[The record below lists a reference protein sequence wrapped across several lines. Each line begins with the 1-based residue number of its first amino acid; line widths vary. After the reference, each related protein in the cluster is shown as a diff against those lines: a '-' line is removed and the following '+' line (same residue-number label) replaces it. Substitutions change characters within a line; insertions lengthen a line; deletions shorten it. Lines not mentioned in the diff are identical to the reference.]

1 MLNTQHL
8 GPYVVSEQLRQ
19 DATGTIH
26 RGVHGTT
33 NDPVTIKLL
42 PERYGQDP
50 ELVARFNR
58 LVELIRG
65 LDHPGIVKILDH
77 GESPQGLYLVME
89 RLTGEPLAERLK
101 REPRLPLE
109 ETQRIV
115 GAVASAL
122 AAAHRERLVHRDL
135 SADSVFLV
143 QPPVEGQPA
152 EVKLLDL
159 GLARL
164 LEPAPVPAGKSAAST
179 RGTDKRADIK
189 ALGRVAYQML
199 SGEAPVESGADEA
212 GNDVRKR
219 PARLSTHGVTVPQSV
234 EAAIMKALLPKKKRR
249 FSSMT
254 EFAVALGAD
263 IEPELEPE
271 ILESPEP
278 EVLESPEPEV
288 EVEMAD
294 GDLASLAERPLP
306 PPLPAPR
313 TTASQLDPIEPMGPV
328 APPVLGPTRTAQRRP
343 KVVAIAAAA
352 SVAVLAGGWLVVRSV
367 GQSGTVAVAPPAPVA
382 VARAVD
388 VARAV
393 PEPAAPT
400 APTKV
405 DEILALN
412 QKAVSAYEQGDVK
425 TARGLL
431 LQADKLALDSGF
443 KDAPVRAQTQVRLGA
458 LFVAQKKPRL
468 GRPYLIRAVAI
479 NPAVRIPPGMM
490 SPRVHKTLIATKQKA
505 RLAKNASVTGSKRA
519 KGQTPRRL

>member
-8 GPYVVSEQLRQ
+8 GAYVLTEQLRQ
-19 DATGTIH
+19 DATGTVH
-26 RGVHGTT
+26 RGVHATT
-33 NDPVTIKLL
+33 NEPVTIKLL
-42 PERYGQDP
+42 PEQYGQDP

-58 LVELIRG
+58 VVELLRS
-65 LDHPGIVKILDH
+65 LDHPAIVKILDH

-89 RLTGEPLAERLK
+89 RLTGEPLDERLK
-101 REPRLPLE
+101 RESRLPLE

-115 GAVASAL
+115 GAVAGAL
-122 AAAHRERLVHRDL
+122 AAAHRVRLVHRDL
-135 SADSVFLV
+135 SAASIFLV
-143 QPPVEGQPA
+143 QPPAEGEPA

-164 LEPAPVPAGKSAAST
+164 IEPATVPAGKSAASS
-179 RGTDKRADIK
+179 RGMDKRADIK
-189 ALGRVAYQML
+189 ALGRVAYRLL

-234 EAAIMKALLPKKKRR
+234 EAAILKALHPKKKRR

-271 ILESPEP
+271 ILDSPEP
-278 EVLESPEPEV
+278 DVLESPEPEV

-294 GDLASLAERPLP
+294 GDLASLAERPQP

-313 TTASQLDPIEPMGPV
+313 TTASQLEPIEPMGPV

-367 GQSGTVAVAPPAPVA
+367 SQSGTVAVAPPAPIA
-382 VARAVD
+382 VARTVD

-393 PEPAAPT
+393 PAPA

-431 LQADKLALDSGF
+431 LQADRLALDSGY

-490 SPRVHKTLIATKQKA
+490 SPKVHKTLIATKQKA
-505 RLAKNASVTGSKRA
+505 RLAKNASLASPSKRA
-519 KGQTPRRL
+519 KGQSPRRL